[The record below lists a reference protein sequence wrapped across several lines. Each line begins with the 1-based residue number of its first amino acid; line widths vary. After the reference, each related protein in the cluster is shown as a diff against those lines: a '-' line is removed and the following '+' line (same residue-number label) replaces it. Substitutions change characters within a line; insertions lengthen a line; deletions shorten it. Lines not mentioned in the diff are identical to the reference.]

1 MKIIQLLLSI
11 ATLLQLCCALEEVE
25 AARIVYYYASYDLDF
40 TVNGQGKGFISP
52 DSKGSEYADKRCSF
66 DEFVNYIFLK
76 KASKTPEYYQLETG
90 FYFIAADIAAINDA
104 LKSLKTSLD
113 IGEAENRVIRG
124 RRSPVGIFDDLA
136 KILDTNHN
144 RAERRNIGITRHLTN
159 IEGAL
164 GGLRISQ
171 RALLE
176 GGLVEHLKSYKDVVW
191 KIVERESDYR
201 SSPWNSIDWKAT
213 VYAYPDLAQAN
224 SKLFKNAV
232 KAIRGHGELEGNMAE
247 KAMAYKVANTFN
259 TCFNK

>member
-1 MKIIQLLLSI
+1 MKVLQLLVSI
-11 ATLLQLCCALEEVE
+11 AALLQLCCALEEVE
-25 AARIVYYYASYDLDF
+25 AARIIYYYASYELDV
-40 TVNGQGKGFISP
+40 TVNGQGKGFIAP
-52 DSKGSEYADKRCSF
+52 DCKGAKYADMRCSF

-76 KASKTPEYYQLETG
+76 KASEVPEHYQLESG
-90 FYFIAADIAAINDA
+90 FYFIAADVAAINDA
-104 LKSLKTSLD
+104 LKLMKSSLD
-113 IGEAENRVIRG
+113 IGEAENRIIKG

-136 KILDTNHN
+136 KILDTNHQ
-144 RAERRNIGITRHLTN
+144 RAERRNIGITRHVTN
-159 IEGAL
+159 IEEAL

-201 SSPWNSIDWKAT
+201 KSPWNSIDWKAT

-224 SKLFKNAV
+224 SKLYKNTV
-232 KAIRGHGELEGNMAE
+232 KAIKGHSELEGNMAE
-247 KAMAYKVANTFN
+247 KSMAYKVANTFN